1 MKELNDNNFDKE
13 IANSKL
19 ALVDFYA
26 TWCGPCG
33 LQAEVLKNLKSSRS
47 LKFDIIKVNVDEAP
61 ELALKYGVESI
72 PTLMVFKGNE
82 LLKRMVGVTGEQ
94 EILDVMEEFE
104 D

>member
-13 IANSKL
+13 ISQSKL

-33 LQAEVLKNLKSSRS
+33 LQAEVLKKLKNSRS

-72 PTLMVFKGNE
+72 PTLMVFKGSE
-82 LLKRMVGVTGEQ
+82 LLKRTIGLTGEQ
-94 EILDVMEEFE
+94 EIMDMMEEFE
-104 D
+104 E